1 MHIELSIFHFTIAV
15 GQRFTLSL
23 TRSDF
28 IVRLPWPG
36 GGARELFVEFGS
48 GPVWE
53 KLAADG
59 RPRQA

>member
-1 MHIELSIFHFTIAV
+1 MRIELGFFHFTVEIV
-15 GQRFTLSL
+15 QRCILSL
-23 TRSDF
+23 TRSDL
-28 IVRLPWPG
+28 IVRLPWLD

-59 RPRQA
+59 RPLQA